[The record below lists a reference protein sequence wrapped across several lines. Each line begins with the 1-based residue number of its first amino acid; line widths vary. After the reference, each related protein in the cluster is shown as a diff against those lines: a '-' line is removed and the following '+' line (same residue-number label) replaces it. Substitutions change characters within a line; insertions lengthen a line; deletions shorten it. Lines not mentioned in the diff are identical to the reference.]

1 MNRRPER
8 KPIDHRY
15 QDEIDQSWDSKL
27 KEGDLCWVFHSV
39 RGKIYGP
46 YNFSYYTPLGA
57 VAWGQS
63 SGRNFGVKIRYSRG
77 EVVCGSESLATQR
90 LFVHKLIQASRLKVE
105 LGSVEKEVAELIEKL
120 KGCQ

>member
-1 MNRRPER
+1 MSRRPEY
-8 KPIDHRY
+8 KPSDHRY
-15 QDEIDQSWDSKL
+15 QYEIDQSWDPKL
-27 KEGDLCWVFHSV
+27 KQGDLCWVFNAA

-63 SGRNFGVKIRYSRG
+63 SGRTFGVKIRYSRG

-90 LFVHKLIQASRLKVE
+90 LFVHKLTQSSRLKVE
-105 LGSVEKEVAELIEKL
+105 LEAVEKELAELMEKL